1 MQENTLLDKKSLKV
15 VQGKTANWRELAKDC
30 VAFANGRGGTILIGI
45 EDDADDCPVGQ
56 RVDDSIIEKIN
67 KMIPQLTIGVAVV
80 AEKVCN
86 YVGDEFI
93 NLKII
98 RSAKTLAC
106 TTDGKYFIRIA
117 DTCKPIHPDQISR
130 VLADKDAFNWEL
142 VRHSKLSIEDVDIV
156 KRNEFINQ
164 IRKSERVSEFV
175 KQKSDEEL
183 LEYYF
188 LVDEGKLTNLGVL
201 WIGKRQDRAR
211 IHYAP
216 SVQFIKYDEEGKK
229 VNKYIWDDYSL
240 NPKEIMLEIINLS
253 EWKESIEISDGLFR
267 KNIPNYH
274 IDVIRELVVNA
285 LVHRIYTMNG
295 DIFINMYHD
304 RLEIHSPGL
313 LPLGVT
319 PQNIISKSEYRNT
332 QLAKLFYDL
341 KLMEK
346 EGSGYDAVYEILL
359 FNGKQ
364 EPIVE
369 EVDDRVIVTIKKAVI
384 SKEVVKLMSKVHEQI
399 HLTQREIIALGIIAQ
414 NNSISGLDLKEKLSI
429 RNDEVLVTWL
439 KKLLKNDIVLK
450 KGRTK
455 ATEYYINPKLLK
467 ELDFKGQTDL
477 KKIENHRLQHL
488 IIEDLTIYQPCSIA
502 DINQRIGSEI
512 NQKKIKRLLDK
523 MILERE
529 VIKEGQHR
537 WTKYKLAIS
546 DKN

>member
-15 VQGKTANWRELAKDC
+15 VQGKTANWKELAKDC
-30 VAFANGRGGTILIGI
+30 VAFANGKGGTILIGI
-45 EDDADDCPVGQ
+45 EDDADDCPIGQ
-56 RVDDSIIEKIN
+56 RVDDEIIDNIN
-67 KMIPQLTIGVAVV
+67 KKIPQLTIGVAIV

-93 NLKII
+93 NLRII
-98 RSAKTLAC
+98 RNAKTLAC

-117 DTCKPIHPDQISR
+117 DNCKPIHPDQMSR

-142 VRHSKLSIEDVDIV
+142 VRHSRLSLEDVDIV

-229 VNKYIWDDYSL
+229 VNKYVWDDYSL

-304 RLEIHSPGL
+304 KLEIHSPGL

-364 EPIVE
+364 EPLVE
-369 EVDDRVIVTIKKAVI
+369 EVDDRVIVTVKKAVI

-414 NNSISGLDLKEKLSI
+414 NNSISGINLKDKLSI
-429 RNDEVLVTWL
+429 RNDEVLATWL
-439 KKLLKNDIVLK
+439 KKLLKNDVVLK

-488 IIEDLTIYQPCSIA
+488 IIEDLMIYQPCSIA

-523 MILERE
+523 MILEGE

-537 WTKYKLAIS
+537 WTKYKLVIS